1 MRTSEQTSRKGKILI
16 GVYSSSAGISMTA
29 LAIVAVLEVFMLVY
43 SVLNAPMYGDYLWHY
58 RAFYIALLAVALIYI
73 ALNAFVKRDT
83 ARRYKVLNVANPLY
97 AVFFFGWALGITFFD
112 SIIWGTADTMVF
124 MTFSLVVPLSFF
136 LFPWAYVAIVVVAD
150 ALMMY
155 LTVTVTGTVAS
166 LINLSIFCIFQ
177 IVLGF
182 SFLRM
187 RLKLAER
194 IVQEQENADIDVL
207 TGFANRRMYEQDM
220 KKLSSHPGRGRMA
233 YISIDVNGLKEIND
247 QYGHPAG
254 DKLIVGAAQ
263 CIDQCFGDMGKLY
276 RVGGDEFVALVT
288 ANAEELEKLFRTF
301 ARCTQAWSKR
311 NDLAL
316 STAYGFVCYSEYPD
330 SDSAV
335 LARVADERMY
345 AAKARYYQMN
355 GKDRRRHVDDAPQAR
370 ARQ

>member
-1 MRTSEQTSRKGKILI
+1 MRANEQISRKGKILI

-73 ALNAFVKRDT
+73 ALNAFVKRDI

-207 TGFANRRMYEQDM
+207 TGFANRRVYEQDM
-220 KKLSSHPGRGRMA
+220 KKLSSYPGRGRMA

-247 QYGHPAG
+247 QYGHKIG
-254 DKLIVGAAQ
+254 DSYIIGCCHLICETFKHSPV
-263 CIDQCFGDMGKLY
+263 Y
-276 RVGGDEFVALVT
+276 RIGGDEFVVILQGVDYNNRLALVDRLKKFYEG
-288 ANAEELEKLFRTF
+288 AMNNDRAKPWERYSAAVGMAEMASDDRTVDLVF
-301 ARCTQAWSKR
+301 KR
-311 NDLAL
+311 
-316 STAYGFVCYSEYPD
+316 
-330 SDSAV
+330 
-335 LARVADERMY
+335 ADKAMY
-345 AAKARYYQMN
+345 
-355 GKDRRRHVDDAPQAR
+355 KDKQRIKEGHESYR
-370 ARQ
+370 